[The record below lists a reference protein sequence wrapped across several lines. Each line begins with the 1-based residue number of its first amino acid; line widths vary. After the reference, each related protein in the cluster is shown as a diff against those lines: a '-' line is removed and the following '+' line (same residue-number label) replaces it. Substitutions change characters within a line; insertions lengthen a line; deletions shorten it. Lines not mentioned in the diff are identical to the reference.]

1 MKQCRVFVAI
11 LGVLACVGVGRAAED
26 SAAAKMTRIGAVAWD
41 QANLATLRSFGFSDV
56 AEFLGAAG
64 EEWQGENIAT
74 ADCSRYCA
82 NFHMYEFTWAALTS
96 NGRYH
101 LLVVLQAF
109 GVGGENRLLV
119 YNQSPSGAITSQSIV
134 GQDIHLE
141 GTDYQMMPK
150 VVQDLNG
157 DGQDELIIPTSFF
170 DSLRGTSPNAVWP
183 KVYRLENGT
192 YVDASREFPG
202 FYDAQVLPK
211 LNTAIEAVNERLG
224 EAPLSSAS
232 SSAPSPESPVS
243 SAAAEHVPCSM
254 PVGAGIVCGG
264 NRAIP
269 NAPPPRPITLA
280 SAEQRP
286 ELIVGQMVLIMT
298 RDKILRV
305 LGRDPTAGL
314 AQARAWLT
322 GPKRYPRAAYTVIKD
337 IGGHEDDLRTAQAEM
352 PPFLRHV
359 LDPNE
364 PKAK

>member
-1 MKQCRVFVAI
+1 M
-11 LGVLACVGVGRAAED
+11 LAFASVGIAAEAPTI
-26 SAAAKMTRIGAVAWD
+26 SQTKIGALAWN
-41 QANLATLRSFGFSDV
+41 QANIEALRSFSYADV
-56 AEFLGAAG
+56 AEFLGATG
-64 EEWQGENIAT
+64 VEWEGENIAA
-74 ADCSRYCA
+74 ADCPARFCA
-82 NFHMYEFTWAALTS
+82 NFHMYEFTWADLTS

-211 LNTAIEAVNERLG
+211 LNTAIEEVNERLG

-264 NRAIP
+264 NRAIA
-269 NAPPPRPITLA
+269 NALPPRPITLA

-337 IGGHEDDLRTAQAEM
+337 IGGHEDDLRTALAEM